1 MGVSSD
7 GEISYGIV
15 FEEGY
20 EFPWDNELD
29 SNDAEDWWIRVVLN
43 RTYTNYQECK
53 AILQENPVP
62 FELVNYCSGEYPMY
76 ILAVPGTLKSAYRGS
91 PKSFTL
97 DELQVDEEASKKLI
111 AFCEE
116 YGLEGESEIG
126 WTLSSY
132 MG

>member
-20 EFPWDNELD
+20 EFPWDVDHDGDPE
-29 SNDAEDWWIRVVLN
+29 EWWISKVLQLI
-43 RTYTNYQECK
+43 YKDYAEMH
-53 AILQENPVP
+53 AILKDNPLP
-62 FELVNYCSGEYPMY
+62 FQLVNYCSGEYPMY

-116 YGLEGESEIG
+116 YGLEGESAIG
-126 WTLSSY
+126 WKLTSY

>member
-20 EFPWDNELD
+20 EFPWDADYDGDPE
-29 SNDAEDWWIRVVLN
+29 EWWISKVLQLI
-43 RTYTNYQECK
+43 YKDYAEMH
-53 AILQENPVP
+53 AILKDNPLP
-62 FELVNYCSGEYPMY
+62 FQLVNYCSGEYPMY

>member
-20 EFPWDNELD
+20 EFPWDVDHDGDPE
-29 SNDAEDWWIRVVLN
+29 EWWISKVLQLI
-43 RTYTNYQECK
+43 YKDYAEMH
-53 AILQENPVP
+53 AILKDNPLP
-62 FELVNYCSGEYPMY
+62 FQLVNYCSGEYPMY

>member
-20 EFPWDNELD
+20 EFPWDVDHDGDPDE
-29 SNDAEDWWIRVVLN
+29 WWISKVLQLI
-43 RTYTNYQECK
+43 YKDYAEMH
-53 AILQENPVP
+53 AILKDNPLP
-62 FELVNYCSGEYPMY
+62 FQLVNYCSGEYPMY

>member
-1 MGVSSD
+1 MH
-7 GEISYGIV
+7 
-15 FEEGY
+15 
-20 EFPWDNELD
+20 
-29 SNDAEDWWIRVVLN
+29 
-43 RTYTNYQECK
+43 
-53 AILQENPVP
+53 AILKDNPLP
-62 FELVNYCSGEYPMY
+62 FQLVNYCSGEYPMY